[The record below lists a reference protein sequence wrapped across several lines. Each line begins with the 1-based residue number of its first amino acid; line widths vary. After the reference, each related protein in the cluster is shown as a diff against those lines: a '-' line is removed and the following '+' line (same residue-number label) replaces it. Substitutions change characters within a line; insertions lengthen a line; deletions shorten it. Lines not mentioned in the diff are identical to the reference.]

1 MKKIYYSYD
10 EFRTDTLQLLQKLP
24 REEFDTIIGIAR
36 GGLTLAH
43 MLSEALGIRN
53 VQSISTQLY
62 DDTQKRDCITITET
76 CSLETSKNVLLVDD
90 IADSGETL
98 KALYNHLTLT
108 YPQLHFKT
116 ATLFYK
122 QSSVYE
128 PDYWIKEATAW
139 IEFFWEV
146 DFKLPSPS
154 L

>member
-128 PDYWIKEATAW
+128 PDYWVKEATAW

>member
-1 MKKIYYSYD
+1 MKKTYYSYD
-10 EFRTDTLQLLQKLP
+10 EFRTDTLQLLEKLP
-24 REEFDTIIGIAR
+24 KNEFDTIIGVAR

-43 MLSEALGIRN
+43 MLSEAMDIRN

-62 DDTQKRDCITITET
+62 DDTQKRECITITDT
-76 CSLETSKNVLLVDD
+76 CSLQTSKNILLVDD

-108 YPQLHFKT
+108 YPDLHFKT

-122 QSSVYE
+122 SSSVYE
-128 PDYWIKEATAW
+128 PDFWVKEADTW

-146 DFKLPSPS
+146 DFND
-154 L
+154 

>member
-1 MKKIYYSYD
+1 MKKIYYSYNS
-10 EFRTDTLQLLQKLP
+10 FKKDTRLLLKQFSDDD
-24 REEFDTIIGIAR
+24 FDTIIGVAR

-43 MLSEALGIRN
+43 MLSEALEIRN

-62 DDTQKRDCITITET
+62 DDTHKRDCITITDS
-76 CSLETSKNVLLVDD
+76 CSLQTSKNILLVDD

-108 YPQLHFKT
+108 YPDLHFKT

-122 QSSVYE
+122 SSSVYE
-128 PDYWIKEATAW
+128 PDFWVKEADTW

-146 DFKLPSPS
+146 DFND
-154 L
+154 

>member
-10 EFRTDTLQLLQKLP
+10 EFRKNTLQLLQKLP
-24 REEFDTIIGIAR
+24 QKEFDTIIGVAR

-43 MLSEALGIRN
+43 MISEALDIRN

-62 DDTQKRDCITITET
+62 DDTQKRDCITITDT
-76 CSLETSKNVLLVDD
+76 CSLEESKKVLLVDD

-108 YPQLHFKT
+108 YPHLHFKT

-128 PDYWIKEATAW
+128 PDYWVKEANAW

-146 DFKLPSPS
+146 DFK
-154 L
+154 

>member
-1 MKKIYYSYD
+1 MKKLYYSYD
-10 EFRTDTLQLLQKLP
+10 EFRKDTLQLLQILP
-24 REEFDTIIGIAR
+24 QKEFDTIIGVAR

-43 MLSEALGIRN
+43 MLSEALDIRN

-62 DDTQKRDCITITET
+62 DDTQKRDSITIIET
-76 CSLETSKNVLLVDD
+76 CSLESSKNILIVDD

-122 QSSVYE
+122 QSSCFE
-128 PDYWIKEATAW
+128 SDYWVKEADTW

-146 DFKLPSPS
+146 DFKR
-154 L
+154 

>member
-24 REEFDTIIGIAR
+24 QKEFDTIIGIAR

-43 MLSEALGIRN
+43 MLSEALDIRN

-62 DDTQKRDCITITET
+62 DDTQKRDCITITDT
-76 CSLETSKNVLLVDD
+76 CSLEESKKVLVVDD

-108 YPQLHFKT
+108 YPHLHFKT

-128 PDYWIKEATAW
+128 PDYWVKEANAW
-139 IEFFWEV
+139 IEFFWEI
-146 DFKLPSPS
+146 DFK
-154 L
+154 